1 MNMATCPKCSAHL
14 KPVLY
19 QEVEIDRCL
28 HCGGIWFDSLEAET
42 LKQMKGSESL
52 DSGSLETSSPFDEV
66 RGSPVVAR
74 RSLSDKVGREIN
86 CPRCYTAM
94 MRMLDLDRYSIWY
107 EKCSRCHGVWLDAG
121 EFKKFKRNFTSKNLL
136 HRAKDVF
143 RKK

>member
-28 HCGGIWFDSLEAET
+28 HCGGIWFDSLEAKT
-42 LKQMKGSESL
+42 LKQMKGSEKL
-52 DSGSLETSSPFDEV
+52 DSGNSDGAQF
-66 RGSPVVAR
+66 
-74 RSLSDKVGREIN
+74 DKVSREIN
-86 CPRCYTAM
+86 CPRCDTAM

-121 EFKKFKRNFTSKNLL
+121 EFKKFKRNFTSRNLL